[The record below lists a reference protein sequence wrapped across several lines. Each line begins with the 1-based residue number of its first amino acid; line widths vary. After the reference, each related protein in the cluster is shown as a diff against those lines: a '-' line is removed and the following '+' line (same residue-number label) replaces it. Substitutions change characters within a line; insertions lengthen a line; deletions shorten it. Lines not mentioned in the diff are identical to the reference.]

1 MSTNSSHN
9 IPRKESLFAVKI
21 RMSWLCTHP
30 FRVTHWRRR
39 RGMTQIRNSFRS
51 IFATLCLASCPFLA
65 LSHSATLRPVHG
77 HNSDGSDFQP
87 PRYIFWPA
95 WFVLV
100 SFLGSR
106 KTNRENFTEKLIL
119 RTGEADDND
128 LFYLSLS
135 HSLRRLSCPGP
146 CPFLEWQRLHFWPP
160 KLRQQ

>member
-146 CPFLEWQRLHFWPP
+146 FLEWQRLHFWPP
-160 KLRQQ
+160 KLRQV